1 MGCLRTRKI
10 KSIRQV
16 LPLRLNHRLMLE
28 IALGSALMY
37 YFSTQA
43 FEIEKKPQGTV
54 YYTETLDSRNPS
66 FTRYHREAVTIKPA
80 IEDQFRGIVRQAYD
94 YSCGSAALTTLLNGY
109 GGLKLTEQQ
118 TMSGLLQ
125 YGEYQRIIE
134 RRSFS
139 LLDMKRFVTALGLN
153 SGGYRGE
160 FKDLIALDQPAIVP
174 ITYAGFKH
182 FVVYK
187 AYKDGRVYVADPS
200 LGNISFDAPRFQE
213 IWDNNTL
220 FIVDIP
226 ERYRKNLLAIQDADM
241 RHVEDATIN
250 RYALAEIQFPSQK
263 FERLADKASTMRR
276 VLDAD
281 PNSDTHNKPITT
293 FMRLYYKRK

>member
-1 MGCLRTRKI
+1 M
-10 KSIRQV
+10 
-16 LPLRLNHRLMLE
+16 
-28 IALGSALMY
+28 
-37 YFSTQA
+37 
-43 FEIEKKPQGTV
+43 

-66 FTRYHREAVTIKPA
+66 FTRNHREAVTIKPA
-80 IEDQFRGIVRQAYD
+80 VEDQFRGIVRQAYD

-153 SGGYRGE
+153 SGGYRGQIS
-160 FKDLIALDQPAIVP
+160 DLAALKQPAIVP

-187 AYKDGRVYVADPS
+187 AYKDGRVYVADPA
-200 LGNISFDAPRFQE
+200 LGNISFDETRFRE
-213 IWDNNTL
+213 VWDNNTL
-220 FIVDIP
+220 FIVDVP
-226 ERYRKNLLAIQDADM
+226 GQYRKDLLALKMKICAM
-241 RHVEDATIN
+241 
-250 RYALAEIQFPSQK
+250 
-263 FERLADKASTMRR
+263 
-276 VLDAD
+276 
-281 PNSDTHNKPITT
+281 
-293 FMRLYYKRK
+293 

>member
-1 MGCLRTRKI
+1 
-10 KSIRQV
+10 
-16 LPLRLNHRLMLE
+16 MLE

-37 YFSTQA
+37 YFTTQA
-43 FEIEKKPQGTV
+43 FEIEKKPDGTV

-66 FTRYHREAVTIKPA
+66 FTRNHREAVTIKPA
-80 IEDQFRGIVRQAYD
+80 VEDQFRGIVRQAYD

-109 GGLKLTEQQ
+109 AGLSLTEQQ

-139 LLDMKRFVTALGLN
+139 LLDMKRFVAALGLN
-153 SGGYRGE
+153 SGGYRGQ
-160 FKDLIALDQPAIVP
+160 FSDLAALKQPAIVP

-187 AYKDGRVYVADPS
+187 AYKDGRVYVADPA
-200 LGNISFDAPRFQE
+200 LGNISFDETRFRE
-213 IWDNNTL
+213 VWDNNTL
-220 FIVDIP
+220 FIVDVP
-226 ERYRKNLLAIQDADM
+226 GQYRKDLLALKDEDM
-241 RHVEDATIN
+241 RHVDDATVN
-250 RYALAEIQFPSQK
+250 RYALAEIQFPTQK
-263 FERLADKASTMRR
+263 FEKLADKASTMRR

-281 PNSDTHNKPITT
+281 PNSENYNKPITT
-293 FMRLYYKRK
+293 YMRMYYKRK

>member
-1 MGCLRTRKI
+1 
-10 KSIRQV
+10 
-16 LPLRLNHRLMLE
+16 MLE

-37 YFSTQA
+37 YFTTQA
-43 FEIEKKPQGTV
+43 FEIEKKPDGTV

-66 FTRYHREAVTIKPA
+66 FARNHREAVTIKPA
-80 IEDQFRGIVRQAYD
+80 VEDQFRGIVRQAYD

-109 GGLKLTEQQ
+109 AGLSLTEQQ

-139 LLDMKRFVTALGLN
+139 LLDMKRFVAALGLN
-153 SGGYRGE
+153 SGGYRGQ
-160 FKDLIALDQPAIVP
+160 FSDLTALKQPAIVP

-187 AYKDGRVYVADPS
+187 AYKDGRVYVADPA
-200 LGNISFDAPRFQE
+200 LGNISFDETRFKE
-213 IWDNNTL
+213 VWDNNTL
-220 FIVDIP
+220 FLVDVP
-226 ERYRKNLLAIQDADM
+226 EQYRKNLLALQDADM

-250 RYALAEIQFPSQK
+250 KYALVDTQFQTPR
-263 FERLADKASTMRR
+263 FERLADRSSTMRR
-276 VLDAD
+276 VI
-281 PNSDTHNKPITT
+281 DTNPDSTRYNQPVTT
-293 FMRLYYKRK
+293 YMRMYYKRK